1 MGNRYRLER
10 TSAMASITAEQ
21 RASLIQALSL
31 RTGHAESTPP
41 HLIFPIS
48 EHLRALEAEVVLVVG
63 DRGSGKT
70 QLKNALDNPGVR
82 DALIRHAP
90 SVRVPS
96 GGVTWLT
103 GWPLGAEGPDSGS
116 WRILL
121 GDPISADDHIAIW
134 GAYLLRN
141 VSRYLSDVERERT
154 STILSI
160 AGVDARGV
168 LDEHRRLGVATTAA
182 LDALDA
188 RLESQDHWLFVA
200 YDELDTIVLDD
211 WKTMARAVRGLV
223 SFWAA
228 YARRW
233 KRLRPKI
240 FLRSDFYKHHRDIAG
255 ADVAKLAGNRVEL
268 LWSDKNLYGALLKH
282 ILNIKDMMGKSPLRD
297 YFVKA
302 VRTASDPVL
311 GEIPILAKA
320 SDAKPFVDRLVSEY
334 MGKNKSKGLSFR
346 WILDHL
352 RDGNDHAVPRSL
364 IWLIEISAEIERDQ
378 PRASGAHLLHH
389 VSIRNALDHVSTE
402 YVTQAKTHELRWL
415 EGLAFRLQRDRE
427 VPWKRREI
435 IRLLTEGFDDSWS
448 PSGARPPGLNSE
460 ELLDNLVELGVVRA
474 RANDLYD
481 VPDLYMQGLGLRRKG
496 GVAKK

>member
-1 MGNRYRLER
+1 V
-10 TSAMASITAEQ
+10 ASITVEQ
-21 RASLIQALSL
+21 RASLVQALGL

-41 HLIFPIS
+41 HLIFPIP
-48 EHLRALEAEVVLVVG
+48 EHLRALEAEVVLIVG

-70 QLKNALDNPGVR
+70 QLKNALDKPDVR

-96 GGVTWLT
+96 GSVAWLT
-103 GWPLGAEGPDSGS
+103 GWPLGVNGPDSGS

-121 GDPISADDHIAIW
+121 RDSGAADDHIAIW
-134 GAYLLRN
+134 GAYLLRT
-141 VSRYLSDVERERT
+141 VSTHLNSADRAETAATLSVR
-154 STILSI
+154 
-160 AGVDARGV
+160 GVDARSI
-168 LDEHRRLGVATTAA
+168 LQAHRRAGVSTTAA
-182 LDALDA
+182 LDELDA
-188 RLESQDHWLFVA
+188 RLEREGRWLFVA

-211 WKTMARAVRGLV
+211 WPTMAMAIRGLV

-240 FLRSDFYKHHRDIAG
+240 FLRSDFYKHHRDVAG

-268 LWSDKNLYGALLKH
+268 QWSDKNLYGALLKH
-282 ILNIKDMMGKSPLRD
+282 VLNLQDVSGGYPLRS
-297 YFVKA
+297 YFAKT
-302 VRTASDPVL
+302 VRTAPDPVL
-311 GEIPILAKA
+311 GEIPIMMKA

-334 MGKNKSKGLSFR
+334 MGKNKGLSFR

-352 RDGNDHAVPRSL
+352 RDGNGHAVPRSL
-364 IWLIEISAEIERDQ
+364 IWLVELSAGIERDQ

-389 VSIRNALDHVSTE
+389 VSIRNALDRVSTE

-415 EGLAFRLQRDRE
+415 EGLAARLQRDRE

-435 IRLLTEGFDDSWS
+435 MRLLTVDFDDSWS
-448 PSGARPPGLNSE
+448 PSGARPPGSSSE
-460 ELLDNLVELGVVRA
+460 ELLDNLVELGVLRA

-481 VPDLYMQGLGLRRKG
+481 VPDLYLQGLDLRRKG